1 MIKRIMI
8 FVLLTGLPIVS
19 SAQNNGYKNRPCCT
33 YEDGT
38 WYVGGRDRT
47 WWENKYPGSWQ
58 KFGLDTRSPL
68 DQPVL
73 PILQNNQQ
81 FQALNDQYIPHLNKE
96 KCNYLLIKIKK
107 EKTDE
112 IT

>member
-58 KFGLDTRSPL
+58 KFGLDTRSPFRPTSFTDL
-68 DQPVL
+68 AEQPAISGFERSVYTS
-73 PILQNNQQ
+73 P
-81 FQALNDQYIPHLNKE
+81 K
-96 KCNYLLIKIKK
+96 
-107 EKTDE
+107 
-112 IT
+112 